1 MVLCSF
7 ARRYDDKSI
16 VCVCVGDRIRLIL
29 SSFSAHRSRQLTQCA
44 RTNPIQKTKIYR
56 NKSQNLFRRFGD
68 NHQVLF
74 FFVGLP
80 IFAENPLAADNSG
93 LYYPKRWRHF
103 RVSVV
108 FNWIRFGCRVCAAL
122 PIFRCGHRTP
132 PLIGSYFYLELA
144 MWTDRVSDSIES
156 TRSQVVANTMRYLA
170 VTNTPH
176 RKAESIN
183 FNDNAETKDFRIIK
197 LHLIRNLVSI
207 VHHNDSDGGSHFRVV
222 IRDRFKR
229 IQRTDT
235 RVK

>member
-93 LYYPKRWRHF
+93 FIIRNDGGN
-103 RVSVV
+103 SVYQWSLIELGLV
-108 FNWIRFGCRVCAAL
+108 AVCVRRCRFFGADIAL
-122 PIFRCGHRTP
+122 PHWLDHISIWNWRCEQIEWATALNQRDHKWSRIPCVIWQWQTHRTGKRNQ
-132 PLIGSYFYLELA
+132 LILMIMQRQKILE
-144 MWTDRVSDSIES
+144 
-156 TRSQVVANTMRYLA
+156 
-170 VTNTPH
+170 
-176 RKAESIN
+176 
-183 FNDNAETKDFRIIK
+183 
-197 LHLIRNLVSI
+197 
-207 VHHNDSDGGSHFRVV
+207 
-222 IRDRFKR
+222 
-229 IQRTDT
+229 
-235 RVK
+235 

>member
-108 FNWIRFGCRVCAAL
+108 FNWIRFGCRVCVRRCRFFGADIAL
-122 PIFRCGHRTP
+122 PHWLDHISIWNWRCEQIEWATALNQRDHKWSRIPCVIWQWQTHRTGKRNQ
-132 PLIGSYFYLELA
+132 LILMIMQRQKILE
-144 MWTDRVSDSIES
+144 
-156 TRSQVVANTMRYLA
+156 
-170 VTNTPH
+170 
-176 RKAESIN
+176 
-183 FNDNAETKDFRIIK
+183 
-197 LHLIRNLVSI
+197 
-207 VHHNDSDGGSHFRVV
+207 
-222 IRDRFKR
+222 
-229 IQRTDT
+229 
-235 RVK
+235 